1 MKYRRLGNSGLLVSN
16 LALGTMIF
24 GEKKERS
31 TSAEDATRIIH
42 PGIPRQNKITINYVQ
57 LARKF
62 NNILYF
68 IVFRHQQAMNF
79 QNFLVRFINFSTLK
93 LKTIV
98 KQNIWH
104 GKKGLIKY

>member
-1 MKYRRLGNSGLLVSN
+1 MSVYRTRWLRFLSILIVFSLLIACN
-16 LALGTMIF
+16 LPQNTI
-24 GEKKERS
+24 
-31 TSAEDATRIIH
+31 T
-42 PGIPRQNKITINYVQ
+42 GIPRQNKITINYVQ

>member
-1 MKYRRLGNSGLLVSN
+1 MKKTLL
-16 LALGTMIF
+16 T
-24 GEKKERS
+24 
-31 TSAEDATRIIH
+31 
-42 PGIPRQNKITINYVQ
+42 GIPRQNKITINYVQ